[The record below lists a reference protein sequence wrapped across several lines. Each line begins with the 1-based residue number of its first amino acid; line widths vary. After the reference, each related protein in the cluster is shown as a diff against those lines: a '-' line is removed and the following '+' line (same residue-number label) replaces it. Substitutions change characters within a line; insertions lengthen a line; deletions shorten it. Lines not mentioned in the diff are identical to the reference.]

1 MLLHGD
7 DIAAAQSW
15 ADKRKPDAPEITQL
29 MQAFIAA
36 SKQAESTRLRRNR
49 MVTVLIGLLVVALA
63 VGAAAW
69 WNQDRLKEEIYIW
82 TNVTVLE
89 LYTWTNVTAL
99 KTAQERAVKALDL
112 FKECR
117 DCPEMIVVPAGSFT
131 MGSPAGQGSEEERPA
146 HNVTIGQPFAVSKFE
161 VTFSEWAACTLYG
174 RVYCTQDY
182 GTAGEQPVD
191 NLTWEDAHN
200 YVAWLSRITGKT
212 YRLLSEAEYEYAAR
226 AGTTTIYPWGD
237 DIKLNGQ
244 AMANCRRCGS
254 KWDGEQTAPVGSFAP
269 NNFGLYD
276 IVGNASEWIEDCFHA
291 NYEGAPMDGSA
302 WTSPDCKSNVIRGG
316 SYSEFPGV
324 LHVTASIGR

>member
-99 KTAQERAVKALDL
+99 KTAQERAVKALDFIQRVPRL
-112 FKECR
+112 PR
-117 DCPEMIVVPAGSFT
+117 NDRCPSRQF
-131 MGSPAGQGSEEERPA
+131 
-146 HNVTIGQPFAVSKFE
+146 HNGLAR
-161 VTFSEWAACTLYG
+161 W
-174 RVYCTQDY
+174 
-182 GTAGEQPVD
+182 
-191 NLTWEDAHN
+191 
-200 YVAWLSRITGKT
+200 SR
-212 YRLLSEAEYEYAAR
+212 
-226 AGTTTIYPWGD
+226 
-237 DIKLNGQ
+237 
-244 AMANCRRCGS
+244 
-254 KWDGEQTAPVGSFAP
+254 
-269 NNFGLYD
+269 
-276 IVGNASEWIEDCFHA
+276 
-291 NYEGAPMDGSA
+291 
-302 WTSPDCKSNVIRGG
+302 
-316 SYSEFPGV
+316 
-324 LHVTASIGR
+324 